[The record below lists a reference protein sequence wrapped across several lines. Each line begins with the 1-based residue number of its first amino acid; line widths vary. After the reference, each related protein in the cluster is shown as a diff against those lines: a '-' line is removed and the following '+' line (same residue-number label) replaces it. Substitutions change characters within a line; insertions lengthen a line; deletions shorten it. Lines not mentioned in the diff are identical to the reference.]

1 MTVYIALGSNVGD
14 RAAHLQA
21 ALTKLAALPAPG
33 VKVSGV
39 SRFARTAPVGATGH
53 GWYLN
58 AVARAETDLLPQVLL
73 GRLRRIEHALGRR
86 RPAPG
91 RKKTPRRVDLDLIL
105 YGRARIQT
113 PQLTVPHP
121 RFAARRFVLDGL
133 AELAPTLHAPGSPLT
148 MAQLQA
154 RALRR

>member
-1 MTVYIALGSNVGD
+1 LTVYIALGSNVGD
-14 RAAHLQA
+14 RAAQLHA
-21 ALTKLAALPAPG
+21 ALAKLAALPAPA
-33 VKVSGV
+33 VTVRRV
-39 SRFARTAPVGATGH
+39 SRFRRTAPVEATGR

-58 AVARAETDLLPQVLL
+58 AVAQAETDLLPQVLL

-86 RPAPG
+86 RAPG

-105 YGRARIQT
+105 YGQARIHT
-113 PQLTVPHP
+113 PPLTVPHP